1 MLAAVIVKGCL
12 GLFKK
17 IGWLKKDYLNVYLLN
32 RISGFAFDLMIVAG
46 ICAIQIDLITNF
58 IGTILI
64 LAAVGA
70 VVTFV
75 YVRFVCNKVFPEY
88 SYSQFFA
95 FFGMLTGTASTGMM
109 LLRAADPDLRTP
121 ASENLVYQNFPAI
134 VMGFPMLLLATN
146 ITKNAASANTALI
159 ILGACLAYFVL
170 LQFVIFRSYI
180 FKKKK

>member
-1 MLAAVIVKGCL
+1 
-12 GLFKK
+12 
-17 IGWLKKDYLNVYLLN
+17 
-32 RISGFAFDLMIVAG
+32 MIVAG

-70 VVTFV
+70 VATFL

-134 VMGFPMLLLATN
+134 IMGFPMLLLATN
-146 ITKNAASANTALI
+146 ITKNAADAKTALV
-159 ILGACLAYFVL
+159 ILAICAAYFLL
-170 LQFVIFRSYI
+170 LQLVIFRSYI
-180 FKKKK
+180 FKKKKMSKRYDPRKGYTWNNIAIGFIRIIAGWAICLFTGYKRQNS